1 MWTSSTEARRYGWG
15 LSYARLRLAKAKLR
29 RAKVELEGLEPSSKQ
44 IAEVLS
50 TCLAGYW
57 LSDKARKSAPKPC
70 LISLI
75 LSYRRSVGTTSPKL
89 RALCDP
95 VGIRHL
101 RRQNV
106 LSRFLEAGL
115 SHYPFNRLG
124 SKSEVIFASCL
135 FSDDI
140 YERI

>member
-1 MWTSSTEARRYGWG
+1 MEHGTRNMEHEMKN
-15 LSYARLRLAKAKLR
+15 ARLRFAKAKLR

-75 LSYRRSVGTTSPKL
+75 SPRPPERRHSQPEIASALWSGWNQASPPAERPVPKPCPGIKPLSPR
-89 RALCDP
+89 
-95 VGIRHL
+95 
-101 RRQNV
+101 
-106 LSRFLEAGL
+106 
-115 SHYPFNRLG
+115 
-124 SKSEVIFASCL
+124 
-135 FSDDI
+135 
-140 YERI
+140 